1 MDDTSKYSNVSLQKL
16 GGLNERKQFA
26 NDDLGEF
33 DYLRGFYPFT
43 DGSLKKME
51 GIKFLQQFDSPI
63 YNICQTNDSR
73 GNIIIQTRDAV
84 WLMNVRDFFNL
95 APYVPNLTPIPTNEE
110 EDMSHAIIIHSLA
123 AGGGDGPVTAVATLQ
138 QRPLSQILSQT
149 NPNGSPAT
157 FVIDLTA
164 NAFRLA
170 AGSYRIK
177 GWAMASTNTAAG
189 KCYVSLY
196 NITAAAYAWTGLNN
210 QNSVVMPVAAA
221 DENVTIPFGGD
232 LTIAADSQFELRGWT
247 SVAGN
252 AGKANAIAGVREVYT
267 WIDILKT
274 A

>member
-95 APYVPNLTPIPTNEE
+95 TPIPINEE
-110 EDMSHAIIIHSLA
+110 EDMSHAIIINSLA
-123 AGGGDGPVTAVATLQ
+123 SGGQGGASTIALA
-138 QRPLSQILSQT
+138 QRPLSQILSQL

-164 NAFRLA
+164 NVFRLA
-170 AGSYRIK
+170 AGTYRIK
-177 GWAMASTNTAAG
+177 GWAAASGSTAN
-189 KCYVSLY
+189 KHYVSLY
-196 NITAAAYAWTGLNN
+196 NVTAAAYAWVGLNN
-210 QNSVVMPVAAA
+210 QNSVVVPSAIA
-221 DENVTIPFGGD
+221 DENIIIPFGGD
-232 LTIAADSQFELRGWT
+232 LVLAADSQFELRGAS
-247 SVAGN
+247 SVAQTLTGFGFPN
-252 AGKANAIAGVREVYT
+252 TLGVREIYT